1 MEWVAQSDVDADLA
15 RRLIAA
21 QFPEVAFR
29 SITRL
34 GAAHR
39 FREAAGNV
47 LARAPFHPAGLP
59 GDELGRLDHAKR
71 MPLARER
78 FGELVQAGALGDAS
92 AFVAFLEEHPAGPRP
107 ARAASYTVT
116 CTRGTCSSPISACTY
131 KMQSCEN
138 AVWQGCGSFARRCRA
153 LHQAGGYDGL

>member
-92 AFVAFLEEHPAGPRP
+92 AFVAFLEEHPAGPP
-107 ARAASYTVT
+107 P
-116 CTRGTCSSPISACTY
+116 G
-131 KMQSCEN
+131 
-138 AVWQGCGSFARRCRA
+138 ARRIVHGDLYARHVLVAYFGMHIQDAVLRECG
-153 LHQAGGYDGL
+153 LAGLRFIRETL